1 MRTRRNLSAFFAVAL
16 LFAAATPASAALRT
30 LGAVETVATAGDSV
44 TLSTASGA
52 KLRIGFV
59 TPDVVR
65 VRMSPSGEFARDFS
79 YAIAGP
85 LPHAKAAVAED
96 DAQLE
101 LRSASGLRVVVRK
114 RPEASIAVYDAS
126 GKVVV
131 ADDPR
136 RPTAFDPQDGAIETS
151 KQRDD
156 YELYYGFGE
165 KTLPISRHQQYMTMW
180 NTDAPDYPVG
190 QDPMYQSVP
199 FFIAL
204 HAGRSYG
211 VFFDNTRRSW
221 FDMGKTDPHRY
232 AFGADGGELDYYVF
246 TGGAERT
253 PANVLRDYTALTG
266 RGPLPPLW
274 SLGYQQS
281 RWSYMT
287 QERALEVAKTFR
299 AKRIPADVIY
309 LDIDH
314 MDGFRVFTWNPKTFP
329 QPRRLL
335 SDLHAQGFHAVT
347 IVDPGIKA
355 DEDWAI
361 YRSGREQ
368 GIYVRNADGSELRA
382 KVWPG
387 ICAFPDFTSAKAR
400 AWFGGLYEAALDDGV
415 DGFWND
421 MNEPAVFA
429 PDGYDKPEIS
439 HGPQK
444 TFALDARHA
453 GDGEPGD
460 HARYHNVYGMQMA
473 RASFEGLR
481 KLRPE
486 RRPLVITRAGYAGV
500 QRYSAVWTG
509 DNSANWSHL
518 ALTIPML
525 TGMSVSGIPFV
536 GADAGGFMGGDPDAE
551 LYTRWLQAAALTPFF
566 RVHSNDTS
574 AAREPWMY
582 GEEHEA
588 INRATIEL
596 RYRLLPYLYSLFA
609 DSEKAGLPPM
619 RPLWFAYPRDVAA
632 SLIEDE
638 YLVGGDLLV
647 APVVKEGRTK
657 REVYLPAGDAWID
670 WWSGKRYPG
679 GTRATFAAPLDR
691 LPLFVRAGASVPT
704 QPVLQNTGEMKGA
717 PLTLTVAWGAEG
729 TSHVFQDA
737 GDGYAYRNGGSRT
750 ITVTQDATGVKL
762 DVPRNH
768 GYQRLAAVEF
778 IGVESAPAAVRIDG
792 KVARDVRFDADTRR
806 LRVPLA
812 DEGSG
817 TIVLDR

>member
-1 MRTRRNLSAFFAVAL
+1 MQTRRNLSFFAAAL
-16 LFAAATPASAALRT
+16 LFAAATPVSAALRT
-30 LGAVETVATAGDSV
+30 LGAVETVVTAGDSV

-204 HAGRSYG
+204 REGRSYG

-232 AFGADGGELDYYVF
+232 AFGADGGELDYYLF

-314 MDGFRVFTWNPKTFP
+314 MDGFRVFTWNRKTFP

-335 SDLHAQGFHAVT
+335 SDLQAQGFHAVT

-368 GIYVRNADGSELRA
+368 GIYVRNADGSELRG

-609 DSEKAGLPPM
+609 DSEKTGLPPM

-632 SLIEDE
+632 SLIEGE

-679 GTRATFAAPLDR
+679 GTRATVAAPLDR

-729 TSHVFQDA
+729 ISHVFQDA

-778 IGVESAPAAVRIDG
+778 IGVESAPAVVRIDG